1 MYDEYPPCVACGTA
15 VRGTAD
21 VPMCRLCRTT
31 TTAEQKA
38 ALGMMVGRRKMPV
51 YFHTCEQCER
61 TFTSRTGGVRFCSP
75 QCVGDSQRVRPDDD
89 RRVQRWKRDQRAPGL
104 STHQRGRLLAKWKR
118 QGRQCSYCPDIA
130 DTIDHLLPLVR
141 GGSNHEGNLVP
152 ACRRCNSSKASRTVM
167 EWRLGQSVPRT
178 VSGALSLLPERDTRQ
193 ALRLVQVRACR
204 WCTRTIQSKRLAYC
218 SDKCRDASARAR
230 SGALERVKLTPEQSR
245 ERKKAAKKA
254 WMQTPAGRAA
264 KKRARDRWKKTPSGR
279 ASSARSEARREQ
291 RRRVSTDQMT
301 LAG

>member
-141 GGSNHEGNLVP
+141 GGSNYEGNLVP

-167 EWRLGQSVPRT
+167 EWRTNRAPGRT
-178 VSGALSLLPERDTRQ
+178 VSGSVELLPDHSRVVT
-193 ALRLVQVRACR
+193 LKLVQAKACR
-204 WCTRTIQSKRLAYC
+204 WCTRIFTDKWAVYC
-218 SDKCRDASARAR
+218 SDKCREANAAHAARQRREARRDALGKAP
-230 SGALERVKLTPEQSR
+230 RVKLTPEQR
-245 ERKKAAKKA
+245 LERKREAHRA
-254 WMQTPAGRAA
+254 WMKTPAGRAA
-264 KKRARDRWKKTPSGR
+264 KR
-279 ASSARSEARREQ
+279 RSRQQQ